1 MKKIVIYLVLLD
13 VTLKGGIERVA
24 SSFASYLIK
33 NNNDVTIIS
42 LFQTHKKPP
51 YYIEPKVKFIYLSK
65 IKFTRL
71 GTWLFTPLLIRRLFL
86 NIKQPYKSTIITYYA
101 GIIPFL
107 WIICPKILS
116 YLTYSEHLSFDTAGI
131 PVRFVRRFFLK
142 RIKSV
147 HVINKYSQSEYKK
160 LGIKAKYIPNPITI
174 FNSQNQ
180 FQYKKNI
187 NTPTKEFNIISIG
200 RLEEVK
206 NLLDFLKIAALFNK
220 NNNVKFNIY
229 GDGPLR
235 EFLVKEA
242 RELNLKNLTFN
253 AFALDIAFVYSL
265 ADFIIMTSLS
275 EALPMALLE
284 AMSFGVIP
292 IAYNDLDG
300 PKDIINNKKNGF
312 LCPREDFDYIK
323 RLILDLIKNNT
334 KLNLISNKAVDSS
347 LNYNPKNIN
356 ACFLNA
362 FIKNTNI

>member
-1 MKKIVIYLVLLD
+1 VIYLVLLD

-24 SSFASYLIK
+24 TSFANYLIK
-33 NNNDVTIIS
+33 NNVDVKIIS
-42 LFQTHKKPP
+42 FFQSHKKPF
-51 YYIEPKVKFIYLSK
+51 YYVDPKVKFIYLSK

-71 GTWLFTPLLIRRLFL
+71 VTWLFTPLLIKRLFY
-86 NIKQPYKSTIITYYA
+86 NIKQPNKSPIIIYYA

-107 WIICPKILS
+107 WIISPRILPF
-116 YLTYSEHLSFDTAGI
+116 LTYSEHLSFDTAGI

-160 LGIKAKYIPNPITI
+160 IGIKSKYIPNPITI

-180 FQYKKNI
+180 FKYKVNI
-187 NTPTKEFNIISIG
+187 NPPKKVFNIISIG

-206 NLLDFLKIAALFNK
+206 NFLDVLKIASLFNEIY
-220 NNNVKFNIY
+220 NVKFNIY

-235 EFLVKEA
+235 EFLIKES
-242 RELNLKNLTFN
+242 RKLNLENLTFN
-253 AFALDIAFVYSL
+253 AFASDIAHVYSS

-300 PKDIINNKKNGF
+300 PKDIINNNKNGF
-312 LCPREDFDYIK
+312 LCPREDFDFIK
-323 RLILDLIKNNT
+323 NLILDLIQNNN
-334 KLNLISNKAVDSS
+334 KFNLISNKAVDSS
-347 LNYNPKNIN
+347 LDYYPENIN
-356 ACFLNA
+356 TQFLNS
-362 FIKNTNI
+362 FIKNKYKY